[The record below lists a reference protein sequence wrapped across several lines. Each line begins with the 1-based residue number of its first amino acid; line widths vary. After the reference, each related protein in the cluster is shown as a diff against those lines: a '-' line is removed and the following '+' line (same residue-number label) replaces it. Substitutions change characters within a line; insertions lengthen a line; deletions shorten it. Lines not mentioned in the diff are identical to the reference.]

1 MSLCD
6 CRGVPVS
13 TNNRTSLERLETAV
27 ELLHG
32 YAGDPLSVID
42 RALAEDPGFVMGY
55 CFRAALYLVSADR
68 RVDPDLKASVA
79 AAESL
84 AGSANDRERQHIVAL
99 RIWLDG
105 DWRLAASHYGRI
117 LLDYPQDSLA
127 LHIAHTIDYF
137 LGDLDLLRDRIA
149 SVLPDWDP
157 NVPGHGYLLGMY
169 AFGLE
174 ETGRFQQAEKSAR
187 EALEINSRDVWALH
201 ALAHVFEA
209 TGRPS
214 EGSLYM
220 NARSDDW
227 SSDNALAVH
236 NWWHVALYHLDLRDI
251 DQVLVLYD
259 SHIRASQST
268 VLFDLV
274 DASALLWRLY
284 LCDANLEHRFAE
296 VSQAWQSATK
306 PGLYAF
312 NSVHA
317 MMSFAATNNAYA
329 AELLTAMLEAQSV
342 ATTSD
347 AEMIRAVALPAC
359 LGIHALAKGDY
370 GTAVDR
376 LERACAL
383 QQRLGGSNAQRDV
396 LKLSLIEA
404 ALRGGQRNLARALTA
419 ERSAMKSGSKHNEY
433 LRNRVTRRG
442 DEGSSA
448 I

>member
-6 CRGVPVS
+6 CRGIPVS
-13 TNNRTSLERLETAV
+13 TKNRSSLERLETAV

-42 RALAEDPGFVMGY
+42 RALAEDPGFVMGH

-79 AAESL
+79 AAQSL

-99 RIWLDG
+99 RTWLDG
-105 DWRLAASHYGRI
+105 DWRLAAFHYGRI
-117 LLDYPQDSLA
+117 LLDYPRDSLA
-127 LHIAHTIDYF
+127 LQIAHTIDYF
-137 LGDLDLLRDRIA
+137 IGDLDLLRDRIA
-149 SVLPDWDP
+149 RALPDWDP
-157 NVPGHGYLLGMY
+157 NLPGHGYLLGMH

-174 ETGRFQQAEKSAR
+174 ETGHFQQAEESAGQ
-187 EALEINSRDVWALH
+187 ALEINPRDVWALH

-214 EGSLYM
+214 EGSVYL
-220 NARSDDW
+220 NARRNDW
-227 SSDNALAVH
+227 SFDNVLAVH
-236 NWWHVALYHLDLRDI
+236 NWWHLALYHLDLREI
-251 DQVLVLYD
+251 DQVLALYD
-259 SHIRASQST
+259 SHIRASQSG

-284 LCDANLEHRFAE
+284 LCDANLGNRYAE
-296 VSQAWQSATK
+296 VSQAWQSAMN

-312 NSVHA
+312 NAVHA
-317 MMSFAATNNAYA
+317 MMSFAATNNADA

-342 ATTSD
+342 AMTSD

-359 LGIHALAKGDY
+359 LGIHALAQGEY

-396 LKLSLIEA
+396 LKLTLIEA
-404 ALRGGQRNLARALTA
+404 ALRGDQRNLARALTA
-419 ERSAMKSGSKHNEY
+419 ERLALKSGSRHNEY
-433 LRNRVTRRG
+433 LRNRAMRTDNKR
-442 DEGSSA
+442 SSA